1 MLSLYVIDPRLK
13 HREMITTYYVPTERP
28 KNRGCGGY
36 RTSNLNQVSIP
47 QQSGGKKKKFSIRR
61 HQGLLLSLVS
71 VAYTPGQSPEVSQ
84 ARLWIMQWFGWS
96 WSLLT
101 CGAE

>member
-1 MLSLYVIDPRLK
+1 MYLLSVLK
-13 HREMITTYYVPTERP
+13 IGVW
-28 KNRGCGGY
+28 GV
-36 RTSNLNQVSIP
+36 SNFKLEP
-47 QQSGGKKKKFSIRR
+47 GKYTATKWGKKEEKISIRR